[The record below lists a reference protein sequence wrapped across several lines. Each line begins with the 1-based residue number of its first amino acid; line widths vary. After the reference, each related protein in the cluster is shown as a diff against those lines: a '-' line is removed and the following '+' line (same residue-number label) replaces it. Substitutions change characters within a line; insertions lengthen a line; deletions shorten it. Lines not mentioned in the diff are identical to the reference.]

1 MRTAPR
7 SVKRKSMPPKKVEGY
22 AFSLSRLLTLGVKE
36 RFTLREA
43 PHLNFHVHRAFTAV
57 PKDLLRCNFPGLGV
71 MSMVDASEL
80 PTIVSLGPA
89 EGYAWQALGPRRPA
103 VVNVEYDGNVPRGTT
118 KGAEYLF
125 ILTLLGPFGPPPL
138 RRVK

>member
-1 MRTAPR
+1 MSTASR

-43 PHLNFHVHRAFTAV
+43 PHDSLQPTRIFTAA
-57 PKDLLRCNFPGLGV
+57 PKGLLRCNFPGLGI

-89 EGYAWQALGPRRPA
+89 DGYVWQPLGPRRPA

-125 ILTLLGPFGPPPL
+125 ILTLLGPLGPPPL